1 MRVAR
6 PVFAQPE
13 LPSTALD
20 ALATVEAALVTLGG
34 MVRQSAGDGGLDLDE
49 ADLGLIEAMQC
60 QDEAHYHLLASLGAV
75 PVAIAF
81 AFQPRATADRPAALA
96 ALRGLKEIA
105 LGGQMAL
112 ARGLAG
118 SDDPSLAETL
128 FAMGTVEGGHE
139 ALLRSRLGDE
149 PAAGR
154 AFLRWRFADPL
165 DVLPALEEA
174 GLLDDSADA
183 VPYPGPLERRCAGI
197 FGLVP
202 ETTEDERRWDE
213 AIGGG

>member
-1 MRVAR
+1 MGRR
-6 PVFAQPE
+6 GTP
-13 LPSTALD
+13 
-20 ALATVEAALVTLGG
+20 
-34 MVRQSAGDGGLDLDE
+34 
-49 ADLGLIEAMQC
+49 
-60 QDEAHYHLLASLGAV
+60 AS
-75 PVAIAF
+75 
-81 AFQPRATADRPAALA
+81 
-96 ALRGLKEIA
+96 
-105 LGGQMAL
+105 
-112 ARGLAG
+112 
-118 SDDPSLAETL
+118 
-128 FAMGTVEGGHE
+128 
-139 ALLRSRLGDE
+139 
-149 PAAGR
+149 AGR